1 MSLSLSSQVVQFLV
15 NSRMV
20 YPPSSTPRTKNQS
33 WLESMGGS
41 ASCTAKRS
49 CRREKQCLVAS
60 HLSLTTKVKQPQI
73 DASQCMCDQTDRYTA
88 RIRAWAKEGGGL
100 ADIFVVACSAAPC
113 LAYNC
118 VIYSGARAS
127 GLDCEQW
134 PIWRRHLFPS
144 FGRPASNPGHI
155 IVLKSPVAYSFSW
168 SGFSMQCIVPCA
180 SYGNS

>member
-49 CRREKQCLVAS
+49 CGREKQCLVAS
-60 HLSLTTKVKQPQI
+60 HLSLRTKVKQPQI
-73 DASQCMCDQTDRYTA
+73 DASVNKSMHVWSDWQVYSEDSGPSERRRWPCRHLCCCMLSGALSY
-88 RIRAWAKEGGGL
+88 
-100 ADIFVVACSAAPC
+100 V
-113 LAYNC
+113 YNC
-118 VIYSGARAS
+118 VIYSGARES
-127 GLDCEQW
+127 GLEW

-144 FGRPASNPGHI
+144 FDRPASPI
-155 IVLKSPVAYSFSW
+155 T
-168 SGFSMQCIVPCA
+168 C
-180 SYGNS
+180 